1 MPLQVR
7 HGPKEQLVMALTPE
21 FVAQVTNAPNTTATV
36 FEEQHALNDQQIRNT
51 PQPRIRFAPRRC
63 GAAYAQP
70 ADARRPVVHVPGGDR
85 ASRGPGRTCYQT
97 LQQFAEAQKTQVL
110 QFLDSL

>member
-1 MPLQVR
+1 MSYRRQTVAPGDVPLISAGMPLQVR

-21 FVAQVTNAPNTTATV
+21 FVAQVTNVPNTTATV

-63 GAAYAQP
+63 G
-70 ADARRPVVHVPGGDR
+70 RCVR
-85 ASRGPGRTCYQT
+85 ATG
-97 LQQFAEAQKTQVL
+97 
-110 QFLDSL
+110 